1 MKHVGKMKNNGA
13 RVAICYRTLPGDV
26 HSALVVGTTGLG
38 DIYHDNLMSAIES
51 ESGQQAVELSDLLA
65 VRKFPDG
72 NNMLEWL
79 HINGH
84 LKKVQ
89 TKQVLVTPD
98 TKTSIPLDELNK
110 LIADQKGLPS
120 VEDLNPAPI
129 TDAPEADK
137 ENAASAYTGKTVTK
151 KEPAKQDKKVT
162 AESAGFELTATE
174 MRSRA
179 DALFKEAQRLRKEAD
194 LKDPPKKKAKAETS
208 EA

>member
-13 RVAICYRTLPGDV
+13 RVAIVFRTLPGDV

-38 DIYHDNLMSAIES
+38 DMYHDNLMSALES
-51 ESGQQAVELSDLLA
+51 ESGQQAGELADIIA

-84 LKKVQ
+84 LKKVP
-89 TKQVLVTPD
+89 TKTVVVTPD

-110 LIADQKGLPS
+110 IIAEQKGLPS
-120 VEDLNPAPI
+120 VEDLNPAPLV
-129 TDAPEADK
+129 DAGNDEKAS
-137 ENAASAYTGKTVTK
+137 AASEYSGKATPK
-151 KEPAKQDKKVT
+151 KEAKVETPTKADT
-162 AESAGFELTATE
+162 GTFELTPAE

-179 DALFKEAQRLRKEAD
+179 DTLFKEAQRLRKEAD
-194 LKDPPKKKAKAETS
+194 AQDPPKKKAKAEIS

>member
-1 MKHVGKMKNNGA
+1 MKHVGKMKNNSA
-13 RVAICYRTLPGDV
+13 RIAIVFRTLPGDV
-26 HSALVVGTTGLG
+26 HSALVIGTTGLG
-38 DIYHDNLMSAIES
+38 DMYHDNLMSVLES
-51 ESGQQAVELSDLLA
+51 ESGQQANELADIIA

-84 LKKVQ
+84 LKKVP
-89 TKQVLVTPD
+89 TKTVLVTPD

-110 LIADQKGLPS
+110 IIAEQKGLPS

-129 TDAPEADK
+129 VEAQGEEK
-137 ENAASAYTGKTVTK
+137 ANAASEYSGKAVAKTEVK
-151 KEPAKQDKKVT
+151 AEPTRKADVG
-162 AESAGFELTATE
+162 SFELTPAE

-179 DALFKEAQRLRKEAD
+179 DTLFKEAQRLRKEAD
-194 LKDPPKKKAKAETS
+194 AQDPPKKKAKAEIS

>member
-13 RVAICYRTLPGDV
+13 RVAIVYRTLPGDV
-26 HSALVVGTTGLG
+26 HSGLVVGTTGLG
-38 DIYHDNLMSAIES
+38 DMYHDNLMSVLES
-51 ESGQQAVELSDLLA
+51 EAGQQANELSDIIA

-84 LKKVQ
+84 LKKVP
-89 TKQVLVTPD
+89 TKGVLVTPD
-98 TKTSIPLDELNK
+98 NKTSIPLDELNK
-110 LIADQKGLPS
+110 LIAEQKGLPS

-129 TDAPEADK
+129 TDAPAEDK
-137 ENAASAYTGKTVTK
+137 ASAASAYTGKPVEK
-151 KEPAKQDKKVT
+151 KAAPKAET
-162 AESAGFELTATE
+162 ASGGFELTPSE

-179 DALFKEAQRLRKEAD
+179 DTLFKEAQRLRKEAD
-194 LKDPPKKKAKAETS
+194 AMDPPKKKAKAETS